1 MAAKQKAQEELET
14 NIQRIQDNDLTLNTT
29 HVFKRAELLALLKHY
44 SKKRSTN
51 SKKGDGRFMVGT
63 VGFPNVG
70 KSSVINVLCG
80 NKRVGV
86 ANRPGKT
93 KHF

>member
-1 MAAKQKAQEELET
+1 VRELET
-14 NIQRIQDNDLTLNTT
+14 LKVNEARIQSKELTFDTC
-29 HVFKRAELLALLKHY
+29 HVFNRLELLALLKHY
-44 SKKRSTN
+44 SAAFNATRSH
-51 SKKGDGRFMVGT
+51 KDRLMVGT
-63 VGFPNVG
+63 VGYPNVG

-80 NKRVGV
+80 IKRVGV